1 MDRTD
6 AELISSYYQTPNM
19 VTPNSGDMEYPVE
32 VTTVK
37 PYYSSDMSVE
47 DITGSIK
54 NKEPVEGPSSLPN
67 GSPSS
72 DPINIPNLSKLIV
85 SKKELQG
92 SFENDSSINKDSSKS
107 PQAVESDEE
116 SDEESNSESDDDYD
130 DSWIKHSYDSDEEFS
145 VHTFGSDE
153 ESDSD

>member
-6 AELISSYYQTPNM
+6 AELISSYYQTPNI
-19 VTPNSGDMEYPVE
+19 DMEYPVE
-32 VTTVK
+32 VTTVQ
-37 PYYSSDMSVE
+37 PYYSSDMSGE

-54 NKEPVEGPSSLPN
+54 YKEPAEGPSSLPN

-85 SKKELQG
+85 SKKEPQG

-116 SDEESNSESDDDYD
+116 SNSGSDDVSDDESDD
-130 DSWIKHSYDSDEEFS
+130 WIKHSYDSDEEFS